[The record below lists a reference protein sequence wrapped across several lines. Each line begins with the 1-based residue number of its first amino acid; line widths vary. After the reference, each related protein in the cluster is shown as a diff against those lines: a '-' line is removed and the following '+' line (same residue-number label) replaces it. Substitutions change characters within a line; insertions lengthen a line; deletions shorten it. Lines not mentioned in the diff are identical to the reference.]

1 MSVDKDISME
11 QNILE
16 TAEELFLDKGFAL
29 TSTTEIAR
37 KVGCN
42 QALVHY
48 YFRTKEKL
56 FETIF
61 ERLAKTMVSSIL
73 RDDDPSKPFEE
84 RLRVV
89 IESHFDLLMKHPK
102 LPFFFFN
109 ELTTNPKRLEALAS
123 KLKVIPSTV
132 LQRFSSD
139 LQAEIDRGR
148 IRPMEPIML
157 LLTIVSLNITPFLV
171 KPFFQAF
178 TEMDDKQYKAI
189 MIERKKE
196 NVRIIMRSLVP

>member
-109 ELTTNPKRLEALAS
+109 ELTTNPKRLDSLAS
-123 KLKVIPSTV
+123 KLKVIPLTV

-171 KPFFQAF
+171 KPIFQSF

>member
-1 MSVDKDISME
+1 MSIDKDISME

-16 TAEELFLDKGFAL
+16 TAEELFLDKGFAM

-73 RDDDPSKPFEE
+73 RDDDPGKPFEE
-84 RLRVV
+84 RLRLV

-171 KPFFQAF
+171 KPIFQSF

>member
-123 KLKVIPSTV
+123 KLKVIPSTM

-171 KPFFQAF
+171 KPIFQSF

>member
-109 ELTTNPKRLEALAS
+109 ELTTNPKRLDSLAS
-123 KLKVIPSTV
+123 KLKVIPLTV
-132 LQRFSSD
+132 LRRFSSD

-171 KPFFQAF
+171 KPIFQSF

>member
-84 RLRVV
+84 RLRLV
-89 IESHFDLLMKHPK
+89 IESHFDMLMKHPK

-123 KLKVIPSTV
+123 KLKVIPSTM

-171 KPFFQAF
+171 KPIFQSF
-178 TEMDDKQYKAI
+178 TEMDDKQYEAI

>member
-89 IESHFDLLMKHPK
+89 IESHFDMLMKHPK

-109 ELTTNPKRLEALAS
+109 ELITNPKRLDSLS
-123 KLKVIPSTV
+123 TKLKVIPLTV

-171 KPFFQAF
+171 KPIFQSF

>member
-16 TAEELFLDKGFAL
+16 TAEELFLDKGFAM

-61 ERLAKTMVSSIL
+61 ERLAHTMVSSIL
-73 RDDDPSKPFEE
+73 RDDDPTQPFEE
-84 RLRVV
+84 RLRLV

-102 LPFFFFN
+102 LPFLFFN

-148 IRPMEPIML
+148 IRPIEPIMF
-157 LLTIVSLNITPFLV
+157 LLTVVSLNITPFLV
-171 KPFFQAF
+171 KPLFQAF